1 MPELFGPAYAAL
13 YDSLYAAK
21 DYAGESRLIQR
32 VLNEYGSFP
41 AHRVLDLGCGSGRH
55 AVELAKLGY
64 CVTGVDRSAAMLA
77 EAERKGVRLIQS
89 DLKELELEET
99 FDAAIM
105 MFAVLGYQLTNDDVD
120 AALRA
125 AHRHLRPGA
134 LLIFDCWYGPAVLA
148 QKPSDR
154 TIVVDTSNGPIT
166 RRSTAT
172 LDVCRRVCN
181 VTFHIDP
188 DVTETHTVRYFF
200 ADEILRFVKSA
211 GFDLLRFGA
220 FPEFDRDPGPDTWN
234 VMAVARS

>member
-1 MPELFGPAYAAL
+1 
-13 YDSLYAAK
+13 
-21 DYAGESRLIQR
+21 
-32 VLNEYGSFP
+32 
-41 AHRVLDLGCGSGRH
+41 
-55 AVELAKLGY
+55 
-64 CVTGVDRSAAMLA
+64 MLA

-188 DVTETHTVRYFF
+188 DLTETHTVRYFF